1 VPLVGPSPH
10 LWAPEPAVFFENFR
24 VSLKYTLL
32 LITVCRIII
41 SVMMDQRSAMERA
54 VGMKERGETTTPNV
68 EVVRMMGTRIVN
80 GSIPREVRSEL
91 MAGVKADRLGRL
103 KKDGLMPE
111 VFFHPNSRY
120 LAVDIQRKSALE
132 GVRAIASVVATPA
145 DLRAEIE
152 RTGGDVLEVLL
163 ARQREQAP

>member
-1 VPLVGPSPH
+1 
-10 LWAPEPAVFFENFR
+10 
-24 VSLKYTLL
+24 
-32 LITVCRIII
+32 
-41 SVMMDQRSAMERA
+41 MERA